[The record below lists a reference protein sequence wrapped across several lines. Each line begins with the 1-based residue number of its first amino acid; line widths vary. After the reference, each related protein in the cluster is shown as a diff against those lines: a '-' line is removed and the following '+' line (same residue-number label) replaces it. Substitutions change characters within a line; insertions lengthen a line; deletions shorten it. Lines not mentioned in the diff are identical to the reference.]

1 MSEVMRIIGDADE
14 FWRVRLTR
22 VDTTE
27 GFDFEW
33 HDDILYRAPKVDHGD
48 EVEFFHVE
56 AIRIGDPDGVVRVA
70 TFGNPDEARMF
81 VDELEEALSEMTKSG
96 FEATYLEGVESG
108 DTGLE

>member
-1 MSEVMRIIGDADE
+1 MVRVIGNADE

-27 GFDFEW
+27 GLDFEW
-33 HDDILYRAPKVDHGD
+33 HDDILYRSPAVDMGD

-56 AIRIGDPDGVVRVA
+56 AVRIEDPDAVVRVA
-70 TFGNPDEARMF
+70 TFADPDEAHAF
-81 VDELEEALSEMTKSG
+81 LNDLTEALGTMSKSQ
-96 FEATYLEGVESG
+96 FESAYLEGAQPG